1 MKTLLFASL
10 AVLSVNAFSS
20 DINLKCAKKGALFQL
35 DNKNLMIDIQDL
47 KGNEEL
53 REEIKAKYLAGFP
66 EGGQLNINVKIVI
79 PSKNL
84 KCASAAKSL
93 IDCSGSTKKAK
104 VDLGHTYRS
113 AFGSS
118 SISSGKSPVKI
129 ENIELRTSLASEG
142 AIVLGE
148 EATTVELNKLK
159 VDGSMFIKMNNGI
172 QLELTES
179 FDTKSDC
186 SL

>member
-10 AVLSVNAFSS
+10 AVLSISAFAS
-20 DINLKCAKKGALFQL
+20 DVNLKCDKKGSLIQL
-35 DNKNLMIDIQDL
+35 DKKNLVIDIQDL

-79 PSKNL
+79 PAKNL
-84 KCASAAKSL
+84 KCSSAAKSL

-104 VDLGHTYRS
+104 VDIGHTYRS

-129 ENIELRTSLASEG
+129 ENIEISTSLASEG
-142 AIVLGE
+142 PIVLGE
-148 EATTVELNKLK
+148 ESTTVELNKLK
-159 VDGSMFIKMNNGI
+159 VNGSMFIKMNDGI
-172 QLELTES
+172 QLDLSES
-179 FDTKSDC
+179 FDNKSEC